1 MRKIKNFKINIRPR
15 EISRMLRKLLNVEEL
30 SIDIE
35 EAVQKACFFYNQ
47 TIVPAVVYDTF
58 SKESMICSFADIE
71 TPEKWIAI
79 SPYVVT
85 IGNKLQEEFNNN
97 QEKFG
102 EYTIQIVSAISSDT
116 LSQAK
121 NFVQKI
127 LTDDAQN
134 DYCELSRSIEV
145 NSNLYPEICKVLPIE
160 KINVSLL
167 NLEENKFKFEP
178 SNTIT
183 GLYYWIPKKKR
194 SKR

>member
-1 MRKIKNFKINIRPR
+1 
-15 EISRMLRKLLNVEEL
+15 MLRKLLNVEEL

-47 TIVPAVVYDTF
+47 SIVPAVVYDTF
-58 SKESMICSFADIE
+58 SKESMVCSFADIE

-85 IGNKLQEEFNNN
+85 IGNKLQEEFNSN

-102 EYTIQIVSAISSDT
+102 EYTMQIVSAISADT

-127 LTDDAQN
+127 LADDAQD

-145 NSNLYPEICKVLPIE
+145 DSALYSEICKVLPIE
-160 KINVSLL
+160 KINVSLI

-194 SKR
+194 GKR